1 MTGSQQTTAQ
11 TEGPAWSAGA
21 PGWVEHWEG
30 SLPPLDA
37 WNADAR
43 TSIGAAGFEPATFRP
58 QTECATR
65 LRHAP

>member
-21 PGWVEHWEG
+21 PGWVEHWDG

-37 WNADAR
+37 WNANAR
-43 TSIGAAGFEPATFRP
+43 TSNRGGRI
-58 QTECATR
+58 
-65 LRHAP
+65 